1 MAFCVRSE
9 RNMDYIKK
17 DKIKIGPGQ
26 YFKSLD
32 KIEKKKRMH
41 PPFEISSQK
50 GIFNKINDTPGPG
63 SYNLIKNKSYTINKD
78 STFLSTNIQ
87 NKEKEKNISTIYNK
101 NYSSIIINSGLE
113 NNSSKSIDISK
124 YKRNTK
130 INSIYEISEETNKY
144 NTINNN
150 YDIKK
155 SDSTQKEFQF
165 NNNTDFSNINN
176 NNEVSDYVI
185 CDYGVIPIKPIKKKL
200 KKKRAKLL
208 NMPLKIEAG
217 SLQRIISIPSKEMNG
232 YTYGFNKSLNLLIDK
247 TNTNEYIGPGRYNI
261 KIIKRPKNILD
272 WSKCLNIKEIK
283 NKNDTKKKDET
294 LEELKKKGN
303 EIAKIRI
310 NKHKNLKLV
319 KSNLH
324 SYNSLKGLNDLNTKL
339 FSHSMNKKA
348 NILEYSNY
356 SRNNFL
362 LDKYEIPGPG
372 YYNNNLFS
380 IKKENEKNKVNL
392 FGAFGSNSNRFLN
405 KSNSMFNIGPA
416 SYFIEKNKYEKNKP
430 DFFSKLKNK
439 RLIDDIPKL
448 NKIRNYTE
456 KIECNLGPGTYNLG
470 HTFINRS
477 FSNFQTM
484 DTNND
489 RFNYFKKNDTPGPG
503 TYTYINNSLNNIKM
517 YKKFQKLI
525 NKSFEE
531 EEKKRLEKLESL
543 KKEKIEGVPGVGTY
557 NVEKIDSISHKIKMK
572 LNPKLSY
579 YSPFLISSGR
589 FIFKYNNLDLPIYNI
604 QNIREN
610 MKYMAFSK
618 AERFNDINKKIS
630 AGPGSDNLNKNDQW
644 LKKTFN
650 KLFSS

>member
-1 MAFCVRSE
+1 MRSE

-17 DKIKIGPGQ
+17 DNIKIGPGQ

-130 INSIYEISEETNKY
+130 NSSIYEISEETNKY
-144 NTINNN
+144 NTINDN
-150 YDIKK
+150 YNIKK

-310 NKHKNLKLV
+310 KKHKNLKLV

-362 LDKYEIPGPG
+362 LDKHEIPGPG

-380 IKKENEKNKVNL
+380 IKKENEKKKLHL
-392 FGAFGSNSNRFLN
+392 FGAFGSSSNRFLN
-405 KSNSMFNIGPA
+405 KSNSMLNIGPA

-430 DFFSKLKNK
+430 DFFLKLKNK

-448 NKIRNYTE
+448 NKTRNNTE
-456 KIECNLGPGTYNLG
+456 KIKYIPGPGTYNLG

-484 DTNND
+484 DTNNE

-531 EEKKRLEKLESL
+531 EEKKRLEKIESL

-630 AGPGSDNLNKNDQW
+630 AGPGSYNLNKNEQW